1 MKENKKNSK
10 KIIIIVGLVLLLL
23 VLFLV
28 TLFVLNIVNDKKMS
42 RENMQ
47 VIKDNYNQLS
57 EYVSGYNQIRTDL
70 SDKLNDFIYDKYPS
84 EHDMYLELINKY
96 NDNIKNIDKS
106 VNNIDSRCDVI
117 YNDISV
123 NKICDSYEVLY
134 EKLINLYVTDINNYN
149 DKIIG
154 YNQYKGNDVYQE
166 VLLLHK
172 DYIDYNNDKK
182 YEGYDLEDEE
192 DKKEE

>member
-1 MKENKKNSK
+1 MKEKNSK
-10 KIIIIVGLVLLLL
+10 KIIIIVSLIFVLL
-23 VLFLV
+23 VLFLL
-28 TLFVLNIVNDKKMS
+28 TLFISNIVNDKKMS

-57 EYVSGYNQIRTDL
+57 DIVSEYNQIRTDL
-70 SDKLNDFIYDKYPS
+70 SDKLNNFIYDRYPG
-84 EHDMYLELINKY
+84 EHDAYMELINKY

-106 VNNIDSRCDVI
+106 VNNINSRCDVI

-149 DKIIG
+149 DKIIS
-154 YNQYKGNDVYQE
+154 YNQYKETDSYQKIK
-166 VLLLHK
+166 LLHE

-182 YEGYDLEDEE
+182 YEGKDLEDEE